1 MKKLRLRKFLLLFL
15 FHHNTFLLHA
25 IDFDN
30 ERLVEMN
37 VTDMGGFTG
46 GWHLI
51 ENVLPIDAIAHEV
64 VDGEVTYAEGSEV
77 LEEVG
82 ALTWIH
88 TVVG

>member
-1 MKKLRLRKFLLLFL
+1 MLRIRLLLFL
-15 FHHNTFLLHA
+15 FHHNTFLLHT

-37 VTDMGGFTG
+37 VTDMRGFG
-46 GWHLI
+46 DCWHLV
-51 ENVLPIDAIAHEV
+51 EDTLPIDAVAHEI
-64 VDGEVTYAEGSEV
+64 VDGEITYAEGSEV

-82 ALTWIH
+82 TLTWIH

>member
-1 MKKLRLRKFLLLFL
+1 
-15 FHHNTFLLHA
+15 
-25 IDFDN
+25 
-30 ERLVEMN
+30 MN
-37 VTDMGGFTG
+37 VTDMGSFCD
-46 GWHLI
+46 GWHLVK
-51 ENVLPIDAIAHEV
+51 NALPIDAIAQEV

>member
-1 MKKLRLRKFLLLFL
+1 
-15 FHHNTFLLHA
+15 
-25 IDFDN
+25 
-30 ERLVEMN
+30 MN
-37 VTDMGGFTG
+37 VTDMGSFCD
-46 GWHLI
+46 GWHLVK
-51 ENVLPIDAIAHEV
+51 NALPIDAIAHEV